1 MNNNINCESCGRYLC
16 ECKQI
21 IAEQEAIE
29 RLQEMPV
36 EEAVRELSNE
46 DIEIIAKV
54 LGIEIRQVLMV
65 LEDAE

>member
-21 IAEQEAIE
+21 IAEQDAIE

-36 EEAVRELSNE
+36 ADAVLKMWQADAEVDVIAQTLRISS
-46 DIEIIAKV
+46 AKV
-54 LGIEIRQVLMV
+54 LEVL
-65 LEDAE
+65 DS